1 MRRTTTARSRAAR
14 ARAALALAACC
25 AACGEA
31 EPAPNQTPSVPL
43 AEQVLEPASLGPGER
58 LPTATGESFLTVTGR
73 IAPGPADGR
82 LRLDAAGLQRL
93 GLRKVTVFE
102 PFVRQTVDFQ
112 GVWLADVLAAAEVSP
127 SATSVHLT
135 ALDDYE
141 TDLSMA
147 DIRAGVFLATRT
159 GAGQA
164 IPLEEGGPVRILIP
178 GDIPSG
184 TTDAKWIWS
193 LSTVEVR

>member
-14 ARAALALAACC
+14 ALAALALAACC

-31 EPAPNQTPSVPL
+31 EPAPNQTPPVPL
-43 AEQVLEPASLGPGER
+43 AEQVLEPASLGPGEQ

-73 IAPGPADGR
+73 IAPGSADGE

-141 TDLSMA
+141 TDLTMA

-159 GAGQA
+159 GAGRA

>member
-14 ARAALALAACC
+14 ALAALALAALC

-43 AEQVLEPASLGPGER
+43 AEQVLEPASLGPGEQ
-58 LPTATGESFLTVTGR
+58 LPTATGESVLTVTGR
-73 IAPGPADGR
+73 IAPGSADGE

-141 TDLSMA
+141 TDLTMA

-159 GAGQA
+159 GDGRA

-178 GDIPSG
+178 GAIPSG

>member
-1 MRRTTTARSRAAR
+1 MRRTTTAPSRAAR
-14 ARAALALAACC
+14 ALAALALAACC

-31 EPAPNQTPSVPL
+31 EPAPDQTPSVPL
-43 AEQVLEPASLGPGER
+43 AEQVLEPVSLGPGER
-58 LPTATGESFLTVTGR
+58 LPTATGESLLTVTGR
-73 IAPGPADGR
+73 IAPGAADGT

-141 TDLSMA
+141 TDLTMA

-159 GAGQA
+159 GAGRP

>member
-14 ARAALALAACC
+14 ALAALALAAIC

-58 LPTATGESFLTVTGR
+58 LPTATGESVLRVTGR
-73 IAPGPADGR
+73 IAPGAADGT

-127 SATSVHLT
+127 SAMSVHLT

-141 TDLSMA
+141 TDLTMA

-159 GAGQA
+159 GAGRA